1 VKKKS
6 NEFAFEYIRR
16 LRDTRN
22 QCCSLPNFDRD
33 LADLAYSGSL
43 DIHKEKLDSH
53 EILDVSRLL
62 QKALAAEINLR
73 NLGVRKSLM
82 RSLIILFIMYLMIKT
97 MRAMMFTWLKLY
109 GLTKINPVLVILQ
122 SLSVRID
129 EKKLNILL
137 M

>member
-33 LADLAYSGSL
+33 LADHSGSL

>member
-1 VKKKS
+1 
-6 NEFAFEYIRR
+6 
-16 LRDTRN
+16 
-22 QCCSLPNFDRD
+22 LPNFDRD
-33 LADLAYSGSL
+33 LADHSGSL

-97 MRAMMFTWLKLY
+97 MRAMMFTRLKLY